1 MEFKDQE
8 GPSVPRWGRTVPLG
22 AKLLDV
28 GGVSPRS
35 RRVLT
40 RAECHD
46 AANQTTVHYHR
57 QLRRVGVNAVSHLRD
72 ELREEIDCFA
82 TVYRFVVKLAG
93 RVGLR
98 ERLDEVLQQLC
109 RCR

>member
-1 MEFKDQE
+1 MMEFKDQE

-40 RAECHD
+40 RAECHI
-46 AANQTTVHYHR
+46 
-57 QLRRVGVNAVSHLRD
+57 LGVA
-72 ELREEIDCFA
+72 
-82 TVYRFVVKLAG
+82 
-93 RVGLR
+93 
-98 ERLDEVLQQLC
+98 
-109 RCR
+109 